1 MIDVKWKR
9 QVTQLSCFDYV
20 KPCSS
25 HLLKDPSN
33 RKKYSNQLKEKK
45 KKQELKGYPGSQEAS
60 EELSGTRTLCFPI
73 LVPSSLSL
81 HISFFSSAVWDPNVT
96 FQLKHPAGFSVTQFQ
111 ISVI

>member
-33 RKKYSNQLKEKK
+33 RKKYSNRLKEKK
-45 KKQELKGYPGSQEAS
+45 KSKSSRGILDPKKQVKSSQEPGPCVS
-60 EELSGTRTLCFPI
+60 
-73 LVPSSLSL
+73 
-81 HISFFSSAVWDPNVT
+81 
-96 FQLKHPAGFSVTQFQ
+96 QF
-111 ISVI
+111 